1 MLRRVAVD
9 PTLATWGWD
18 DAFASSAHDLLE
30 PSGRRNLL
38 EPSGRLVGRAVT
50 EDRLGLVLQTSR
62 GEVRAVVPGK
72 LRRAARVPTGRG
84 PAGEIAKPVVGDWIV
99 VEDRPGQDGLPVL
112 GVVPRRTKLSR
123 KAAGRDAVEQ
133 VVGANVDVAFL
144 VTSIDADL
152 SPRRLQRYRAICE
165 EGGVRPV
172 VVLTKVDLVPDAAA
186 RVAEIEGA
194 VPSVPVHL
202 VSNVSGAGL
211 DALDAMLTPGSTTA
225 LVGSSGV
232 GKSTLVNRWI
242 GGGQVT
248 GAVRDDG
255 KGRHTTTH
263 RALFLTPRGGVVM
276 DNPGMRELGLWEA
289 DEGLRA
295 TFDDVEGL
303 AAACRFSDCSH
314 EAEPGCAIRE
324 ALSDGRLD
332 PARFES
338 WRTLREELAA
348 IDQRRA
354 TRGSDEERRA
364 QRARLRGK
372 GR

>member
-1 MLRRVAVD
+1 MPGRVMLRRVTD
-9 PTLATWGWD
+9 PTLAAWGWD
-18 DAFASSAHDLLE
+18 DDLASRAGELLAS
-30 PSGRRNLL
+30 PRGAPPRR
-38 EPSGRLVGRAVT
+38 VGRAVT

-72 LRRAARVPTGRG
+72 LRRAA
-84 PAGEIAKPVVGDWIV
+84 ASGEAAKPVVGDWVV

-172 VVLTKVDLVPDAAA
+172 VVLTKVDLAPDAPA
-186 RVAEIEGA
+186 RVAEIEAA
-194 VPSVPVHL
+194 VPSIPVHL
-202 VSNVSGAGL
+202 VSNVTGAGL
-211 DALDAMLTPGSTTA
+211 DALDALLVPGTTTA

-232 GKSTLVNRWI
+232 GKSTLINRWI
-242 GGGQVT
+242 GDRQVT

-263 RALFLTPRGGVVM
+263 RALFLTPMGGVVM

-295 TFDDVEGL
+295 TFEDVERL
-303 AAACRFSDCSH
+303 AASCRFTDCTH
-314 EAEPGCAIRE
+314 ENEPGCAIRE
-324 ALSDGRLD
+324 ALAEGRLD

-338 WRTLREELAA
+338 WRTLRDELAEM
-348 IDQRRA
+348 DRKRA
-354 TRGSDEERRA
+354 TRGTADERRA
-364 QRARLRGK
+364 HKAMARALRERLRAK